1 MADAEIERTTVEIT
15 PSTRSEHFTATG
27 EVIKFDGFLRVY
39 IEGRDDADSDDA
51 SATLPPISKGRVL
64 EAASVTATE
73 RFTQQPPRYTEASL
87 VKKMEEL
94 GIGRPSTY
102 APTIST
108 IQQREYVEKGDNA
121 GEERTIHAFTL
132 AEGNITSATRT
143 ETAGADKGKLIPTDV
158 GTIVNEFLEE
168 YFPGIVDFNFTA
180 NIEERF
186 DDIAEG
192 KIQWPGV
199 MTDFYDKFHPEIE
212 KTMSMRLDH
221 KVGERVLGTDPV
233 SGKPVS
239 VKIGRFGPLVQVGTG
254 EDEEKPRFASLQKG
268 QSMAT
273 ITLDEALR
281 LFEFP
286 RVLGDYEDKEVTVAI
301 GRFGPYVRHDGKFVS
316 IPDSMAPAAVS
327 LDEAIALIEEKR
339 QAESKRLI
347 KTFDEEEGLQV
358 LNGRFG
364 PYIARGKSNY
374 KIPKTVTDPADI
386 TYEQALDI
394 IAQQDAKPKKTVARG
409 RAKKQTK

>member
-1 MADAEIERTTVEIT
+1 
-15 PSTRSEHFTATG
+15 
-27 EVIKFDGFLRVY
+27 
-39 IEGRDDADSDDA
+39 
-51 SATLPPISKGRVL
+51 
-64 EAASVTATE
+64 
-73 RFTQQPPRYTEASL
+73 
-87 VKKMEEL
+87 MEEL

-394 IAQQDAKPKKTVARG
+394 IARQDAKPKKTVARG